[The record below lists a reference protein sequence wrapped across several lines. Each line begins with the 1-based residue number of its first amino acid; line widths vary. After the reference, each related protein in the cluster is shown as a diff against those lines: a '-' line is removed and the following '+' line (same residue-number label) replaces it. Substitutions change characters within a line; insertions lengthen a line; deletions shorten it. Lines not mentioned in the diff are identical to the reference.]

1 MKKTEMIL
9 LLGLALGEND
19 EPLPEL
25 VARVDA
31 AVAAQKEFGGSIMP
45 CGGVTAGHKR
55 TEADVMTELLLA
67 RGVKEETI
75 IRENESRTTVENF
88 RNAAKLLGEGKK
100 RVLVVTSDY
109 HVRRSVLTAMRCGL
123 SAKGYPAVIPHDEA
137 WKVAAK
143 KEICYTVDL
152 LMGWQDPGKTRPDW
166 AENLFNAVFSPRGK

>member
-1 MKKTEMIL
+1 MKNVEMIL
-9 LLGLALGEND
+9 LLGLALGKND

-31 AVAAQKEFGGSIMP
+31 AVAAQKEYGVNIMP
-45 CGGVTAGHKR
+45 CGGVTPGHTR

-67 RGVKEETI
+67 RGVAKETI

-88 RNAAKLLGEGKK
+88 LNAAKLLGNGKK

-109 HVRRSVLTAMRCGL
+109 HVRRSVMTAMRCGL
-123 SAKGYPAVIPHDEA
+123 RAVGYPAVIPHDEA
-137 WKVAAK
+137 WKIAAK

-152 LMGWQDPGKTRPDW
+152 LMGWQDPGKTRPKW
-166 AENLFNAVFSPRGK
+166 AGKLFDAVFCPRGK